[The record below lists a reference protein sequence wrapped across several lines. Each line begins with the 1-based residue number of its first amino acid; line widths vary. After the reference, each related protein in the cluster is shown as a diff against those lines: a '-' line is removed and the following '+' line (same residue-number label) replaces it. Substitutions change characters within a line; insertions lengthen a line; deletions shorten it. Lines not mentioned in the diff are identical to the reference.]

1 MDGCS
6 HCNEATSLHYELA
19 NYCAERGI
27 EIQEVVIGHID
38 GVLYYPLKEHDEALL
53 KANGRKA
60 PSYVLDTE
68 NHTYILPTLSV
79 TPPEDFKALIERSV

>member
-1 MDGCS
+1 MEGCK
-6 HCNEATSLHYELA
+6 HCMEATPLHYKLA
-19 NYCAERGI
+19 LWCAERGI
-27 EIQEVVIGHID
+27 DIQEVTIGYVD

-68 NHTYILPTLSV
+68 HKTYILPTLSA
-79 TPPEDFKALIERSV
+79 TPFEAFTALIERSV